1 MGKGLETAVVK
12 TAGPEEAAAAGG
24 WAANS
29 HPGSLGKPQARGPGT
44 RVLVLVGF
52 CCLFVLGVFYF
63 FLAVRKQQQKAP
75 PLLRLAQNTWGNPG
89 HRAAEASACAGL
101 RAPENITHASCRA
114 GADPLGALAHTSRGT
129 QSPLLSSR
137 REMYS

>member
-24 WAANS
+24 WAAHS
-29 HPGSLGKPQARGPGT
+29 HPGSLGKPQACGPGT

-89 HRAAEASACAGL
+89 HRAAEASAW
-101 RAPENITHASCRA
+101 CRA
-114 GADPLGALAHTSRGT
+114 ESTGENHTCFLPGRS
-129 QSPLLSSR
+129 
-137 REMYS
+137 